1 RSFPARRHGTTLYH
15 SHDPVKLPAVAQT
28 GHGRSGKRAVGT
40 RLPSTYCL
48 HLHYE
53 AGIPRAKID
62 TLTAWWETE
71 LHSAAEQ
78 AALRYTEALTR
89 AADTD
94 RDAAFQRFHDALA
107 EHFSPEEML
116 EIVAVVV
123 NMNVWTRIKLA
134 EGAMPGPG

>member
-1 RSFPARRHGTTLYH
+1 M
-15 SHDPVKLPAVAQT
+15 
-28 GHGRSGKRAVGT
+28 RSGT
-40 RLPSTYCL
+40 RRTCGSTAASPSSCACGSRSSTTAPTASN
-48 HLHYE
+48 LHYEAARE
-53 AGIPRAKID
+53 AGIPRVKID

-71 LHSAAEQ
+71 LHSEAEQ
-78 AALRYTEALTR
+78 AALRYAEALTR

-94 RDAAFQRFHDALA
+94 RDAAFQRYHDALA
-107 EHFSPEEML
+107 EHFGPEEML